1 MVHGVAQLILQTGS
15 LKSEFVIQGQPGK
28 MAGIYD

>member
-1 MVHGVAQLILQTGS
+1 MVHGFAQLILQTGS
-15 LKSEFVIQGQPGK
+15 SKREFVIQCQLGK